1 MNGLPIDLVGNVW
14 DEIQDSTPAWN
25 AVKAVDYGV
34 AVSVAAPQIFSKPAL
49 AYEVAARE
57 LA

>member
-14 DEIQDSTPAWN
+14 DKIQDAPSTRN
-25 AVKAVDYGV
+25 AVEAVDYGV
-34 AVSVAAPQIFSKPAL
+34 AVSVATSQILTKPAL